1 MSHLGMQESTGTME
15 QRYRIGKNQGELQR
29 AVVWYIELDPVVSK
43 KHKVLVDHDAQ
54 LFGQVEEAE

>member
-29 AVVWYIELDPVVSK
+29 AVVWYIELDPVVST